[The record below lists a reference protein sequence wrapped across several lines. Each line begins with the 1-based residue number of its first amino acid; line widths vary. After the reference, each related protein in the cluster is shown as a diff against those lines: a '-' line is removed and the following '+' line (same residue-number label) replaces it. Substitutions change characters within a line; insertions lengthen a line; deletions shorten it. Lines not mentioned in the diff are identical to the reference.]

1 MNNSPILVTGS
12 HRSGTTWVGKM
23 LTFTDEVQYVYE
35 CFHPNGILR
44 KKRIFDIWFKYLTT
58 ETEPFASE
66 LKRIFNYNYTFSE
79 AYSLMDKDGKFNL
92 RNTPVRIE
100 FYQAC
105 KRIQRKGIA
114 PIPLMKDPIAILSVP
129 WLVKH
134 FSIRPVILIRHPAA
148 FVSSLV
154 RLNWRFDF
162 SNFLEQEPLMNDH
175 LHTFADEM
183 KSGYKDNPV
192 KEAALLWNCLHHVIY
207 SYKNSHKEWIFKR
220 HEDLSSDPVREFN
233 GLYDSL
239 GLTFSTKIEQK
250 ITVFTSSENT
260 GEVMNQ
266 KQIHQLQR
274 DSRANIKNWKKRL
287 SADQIAVIREMTAE
301 IAVNFYSDEDW

>member
-1 MNNSPILVTGS
+1 
-12 HRSGTTWVGKM
+12 
-23 LTFTDEVQYVYE
+23 
-35 CFHPNGILR
+35 
-44 KKRIFDIWFKYLTT
+44 
-58 ETEPFASE
+58 
-66 LKRIFNYNYTFSE
+66 
-79 AYSLMDKDGKFNL
+79 
-92 RNTPVRIE
+92 
-100 FYQAC
+100 
-105 KRIQRKGIA
+105 
-114 PIPLMKDPIAILSVP
+114 
-129 WLVKH
+129 
-134 FSIRPVILIRHPAA
+134 
-148 FVSSLV
+148 
-154 RLNWRFDF
+154 
-162 SNFLEQEPLMNDH
+162 
-175 LHTFADEM
+175 M

-274 DSRANIKNWKKRL
+274 DSRTNIKNWKKRL
-287 SADQIAVIREMTAE
+287 SADQIAVIQDMTSD